1 MLIHTTFGEMYNLRA
16 ISLMLVQTPLKT
28 GDKVKVAGPPFQM
41 PYTLELPLD
50 AVDRW
55 RVHLDLFEGTK
66 RVVSQLLL
74 KAPDARHTYLRA
86 LLEGDAR
93 NAAAIQTML
102 NCEGH
107 STLLHTQR

>member
-1 MLIHTTFGEMYNLRA
+1 MYNLRA

-28 GDKVKVAGPPFQM
+28 GDNEKVAGPPFQM
-41 PYTLELPLD
+41 PYTLELPVD

-66 RVVSQLLL
+66 RVVGKLLP
-74 KAPDARHTYLRA
+74 KTAPARHTYLQA

-102 NCEGH
+102 NCEAH
-107 STLLHTQR
+107 STLLHAQR